1 MTLSTAAIIP
11 AAGIGTR
18 MKLGHPKQFHPLNG
32 VPILIHTV
40 KAFLRNRHIST
51 IVVVVPAEWI
61 DKTENLLA
69 TYIGEHHGITIAAG
83 GRRRQDSVL
92 AGLNTIDETIDIV
105 LVHDGARP
113 LVSQSVIDR
122 CYQAAVRNGAAI
134 AAVPVKDTLK
144 KGDKTALVTDTVARD
159 DLWHAQTPQAA
170 RRELLAEAFLH
181 AVAGNVT
188 DEASLL
194 QLAGI
199 PVTLVAGSETNIK
212 ITRPEDLNL
221 AEIIMHNR
229 IKPTLRIGHGYD
241 AHRFAEGRK
250 LILGGVTVPHSSG
263 LAGHS
268 DADVLTHAL
277 CDAVLGALGEG
288 DIGFHFPDSEKE
300 FGNIYSIT
308 LLERVMALAASR
320 SCRLVNCDITLICQ
334 APKLA
339 PFLGKMKEI
348 IARVCEVENNSV
360 NIKATTTEK
369 MGFTGRAEGISC
381 HAVVLMQSDN
391 QEVSP

>member
-1 MTLSTAAIIP
+1 MSLSAAAIIP
-11 AAGIGTR
+11 AAGTGTR
-18 MKLGHPKQFHPLNG
+18 MKFDHPKQFHRLNG

-40 KAFLRNRHIST
+40 KAFIRNSHIST
-51 IVVVVPAEWI
+51 IVVVVPADWV
-61 DKTENLLA
+61 DKTHTLLTA
-69 TYIGEHHGITIAAG
+69 YIGEHHEITVVPG
-83 GRRRQDSVL
+83 GERRQDSVL
-92 AGLNTIDETIDIV
+92 AGFNAISETVDIV

-113 LVSQSVIDR
+113 LVSQQVIDR
-122 CYQAAVRNGAAI
+122 CCQSAAMNGAAI

-144 KGDKTALVTDTVARD
+144 RGKASLITDTVDREN
-159 DLWHAQTPQAA
+159 LWHAQTPQAA
-170 RRELLAEAFLH
+170 RSELLAEAFRSPGR
-181 AVAGNVT
+181 GNVT

-212 ITRPEDLNL
+212 ITRPEDLDL
-221 AEIIMHNR
+221 AETILHNR
-229 IKPTLRIGHGYD
+229 TGTALRIGHGYD

-288 DIGFHFPDSEKE
+288 DIGLHFPDSDKE
-300 FGNIYSIT
+300 FSNIYSIT
-308 LLERVMALAASR
+308 LLERVIALATSR

-339 PFLGKMKEI
+339 PFLGEMKEI
-348 IARVCEVENNSV
+348 IAGSCGVEKSSI

-381 HAVVLMQSDN
+381 HAVVLMHSDN
-391 QEVSP
+391 KEVPL